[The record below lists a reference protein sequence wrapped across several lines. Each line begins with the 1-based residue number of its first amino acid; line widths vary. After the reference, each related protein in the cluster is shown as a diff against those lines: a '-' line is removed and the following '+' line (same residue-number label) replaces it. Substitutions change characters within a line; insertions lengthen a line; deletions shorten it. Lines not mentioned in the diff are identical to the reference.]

1 MSKKIEGIT
10 KAIKVLKDASKSSSG
25 KESKLEKSAKKI
37 EDMKKDPKFIR
48 LRKRANEIRKKKG
61 LPPKPEFSK
70 GGMVTKWEQKW
81 GQYLSKLK
89 KIKELISEDAV
100 KGIKFFYHDLH
111 ARKLNKQGGID
122 PYKMTSKSRGA
133 DNFPDPI
140 IWLDQKPR
148 GEKGLKIDAS
158 KLNKKKFENEGGGFF
173 TYKGKI
179 PKSAIVKEKPKNK
192 RSGGFVTKWESK
204 WG

>member
-1 MSKKIEGIT
+1 M
-10 KAIKVLKDASKSSSG
+10 
-25 KESKLEKSAKKI
+25 
-37 EDMKKDPKFIR
+37 
-48 LRKRANEIRKKKG
+48 
-61 LPPKPEFSK
+61 
-70 GGMVTKWEQKW
+70 
-81 GQYLSKLK
+81 SKLK

-140 IWLDQKPR
+140 VWLDQKPR
-148 GEKGLKIDAS
+148 GEKGVKIDAS

-179 PKSAIVKEKPKNK
+179 PKSAIVKEKPKGK
-192 RSGGFVTKWESK
+192 KSGGFVTKWENK